1 MNFCCRIYYRCLP
14 FIPSQTSMCWNIWQ
28 RESRSSL
35 QLVISFD
42 EIKLQKYNATIQCR
56 NYLIRCWWDM
66 AFFLLFLYSLLW
78 NFPNGTNLSPPT
90 MQCLCFLRPTQKK
103 ISARTCSTPPF
114 FYCPIMLPK
123 LARGLTKIYLST
135 GKSSLSLKN
144 EILCALVYPPVKI
157 AFPKAN
163 LAYENLSIWLKHS
176 CCEFLL

>member
-90 MQCLCFLRPTQKK
+90 VQCLCFLRPTQKK

-114 FYCPIMLPK
+114 FFTVLSCCQNWQGVWQK
-123 LARGLTKIYLST
+123 FIYLQVKAPYHWKMRSCVLW
-135 GKSSLSLKN
+135 SILLSKL
-144 EILCALVYPPVKI
+144 P
-157 AFPKAN
+157 
-163 LAYENLSIWLKHS
+163 SRRQIWHMRI
-176 CCEFLL
+176 